1 MMSPTILV
9 IGPTGPARGRSADH
23 AKTIGCVQNTSKPDY
38 ALAERFY
45 AWHKLDR
52 KKVCKGYNEMNSA
65 VNNKVLGDLF
75 GATDGTMRLAKQ
87 AALVVVGIAILA
99 VAAKIKLPMW
109 PVPITMGTFAVLSIG
124 AAYGARLG
132 LATIFGYMLIGA
144 LGFDVFAGSTA
155 TKFGLEYMMGGTG
168 GYLVGYVL
176 ATVLLGALARKG
188 WDRSAP
194 KMALAMLLGNA
205 LIYIPGLI
213 WLGMLYGFDKPIL
226 AWGLTPF
233 LVGDVIKLA
242 LAAALFPAIWKLVGR
257 ARD

>member
-1 MMSPTILV
+1 
-9 IGPTGPARGRSADH
+9 
-23 AKTIGCVQNTSKPDY
+23 
-38 ALAERFY
+38 
-45 AWHKLDR
+45 
-52 KKVCKGYNEMNSA
+52 MNSTM
-65 VNNKVLGDLF
+65 NNKVLGDLF
-75 GATDGTMRLAKQ
+75 GANQGSMRLAKQ
-87 AALVVVGIAILA
+87 AALVVLGIAILA
-99 VAAKIKLPMW
+99 VAAKIKVPMW

-132 LATIFGYMLIGA
+132 LVTIFGYMLIGA

-155 TKFGLEYMMGGTG
+155 EKFGLEYMMGGTG

-194 KMALAMLLGNA
+194 KMAVAMLLGNA

-213 WLGMLYGFDKPIL
+213 WLGMLYGWDKPIL

-233 LVGDVIKLA
+233 LVGDLVKLA
-242 LAAALFPAIWKLVGR
+242 LAAALFPAIWKFVGR
-257 ARD
+257 TRD